1 MSLLSLRGVC
11 REVPL
16 PDGSLLP
23 ILTGVDLEV
32 EAGGH
37 VAVVGRSGSGKS
49 TLLNIL
55 GLLDTPTAGSYLLDG
70 EPTDSLRARRRS
82 RLRGE
87 VFGFVFQQFNLLP
100 RRTAVENVA
109 APLLY
114 ASGRA
119 YLTRARAAREM
130 LDRVGLGA
138 RVDQVP
144 ERLSGGEQQRVAI
157 ARALVRRPRVVL
169 ADEPTG
175 ALDVETGARVM
186 ALLTEVT
193 AETGA
198 ALVTI
203 THDLSV
209 AALADRRFRLEGGR
223 LSPLDRPGE
232 VQAATASRSGAG
244 VPALVPPAGVL
255 PAEDRGPWAVRPS

>member
-1 MSLLSLRGVC
+1 MSLLALAGIS
-11 REVPL
+11 REVLL
-16 PDGSLLP
+16 PDGTVLP
-23 ILTGVDLEV
+23 ILTGVDLNVAPGE
-32 EAGGH
+32 H
-37 VAVVGRSGSGKS
+37 VSIVGRSGSGKS
-49 TLLNIL
+49 TLLNLL
-55 GLLDTPTAGSYLLDG
+55 GLLDSPTAGTYLLDG
-70 EPTDSLRARRRS
+70 EPTDALRARRRS

-114 ASGRA
+114 ARGRD
-119 YLTRARAAREM
+119 YLRRRGTAHEM
-130 LDRVGLGA
+130 LDRVGLA
-138 RVDQVP
+138 ERADQVP

-175 ALDVETGARVM
+175 ALDVQTGAQVM
-186 ALLTEVT
+186 ALLAQAT
-193 AETGA
+193 AENGA

-209 AALADRRFRLEGGR
+209 AALADRQYRLAGGR
-223 LSPLDRPGE
+223 LSPLVEEGALG
-232 VQAATASRSGAG
+232 AATA
-244 VPALVPPAGVL
+244 
-255 PAEDRGPWAVRPS
+255 DRGNA

>member
-1 MSLLSLRGVC
+1 M
-11 REVPL
+11 
-16 PDGSLLP
+16 
-23 ILTGVDLEV
+23 
-32 EAGGH
+32 
-37 VAVVGRSGSGKS
+37 
-49 TLLNIL
+49 
-55 GLLDTPTAGSYLLDG
+55 
-70 EPTDSLRARRRS
+70 

-119 YLTRARAAREM
+119 YLTRKPRRAGDARPRRARRPGRPGARAA
-130 LDRVGLGA
+130 
-138 RVDQVP
+138 P
-144 ERLSGGEQQRVAI
+144 SGGEQQRVAI

-203 THDLSV
+203 THYLSV
-209 AALADRRFRLEGGR
+209 AALADRRFSLDGGH
-223 LSPLDRPGE
+223 LAPLAGDAHLL
-232 VQAATASRSGAG
+232 AATASRSGADG
-244 VPALVPPAGVL
+244 PAVAGTDGAWGRPACRPGRALGSARQPWCCRRRL
-255 PAEDRGPWAVRPS
+255 PRRVRDDHR